1 MKASFLLH
9 SKFFYLPMIL
19 ITIIILG
26 KPLVS
31 EGYNQATQDK
41 VKKIIMM
48 LNIAAKEFEE
58 GVVDGKV
65 VIAPEY
71 EESQIF
77 LQQASE
83 RFSRISSEIK
93 ESKDSKALKEQFSA
107 LMNFIKNKVDSQK
120 IWDEVNQINSKLMS
134 TFGIEINKV
143 PVTPVSLTNGKK
155 IFENNCSVCHG
166 MAGHGDG
173 PMAKQFDPAPAVLS
187 NPKLTGDETSTAYDN
202 FEVINVGIANTG
214 MMAWAGVLTES
225 QIWDVTYYL
234 RTFSNANVQLP
245 PVNLELAAIESAA
258 DDGNEIAD
266 QVVNEI
272 RGLLANSLKEF
283 KDGKTEDAAE
293 SAFDA
298 YLAYEK
304 IESSLITRDKDLGV
318 KLESEFSRYRGEI
331 KRTAPFEHVEKL
343 NSEILLDLAR
353 GLELLKS
360 EVGFSGLFI
369 QSLSIIVREGFEA
382 ILIIAA
388 LIAFLNKS
396 RNQARVKSI
405 HIGVVVGILASFLT
419 AYVIHEV
426 LHLSMASQEA
436 LEGWIM
442 LVAVAILFWVSYW
455 LVSKIENK
463 KWQEYINK
471 KMRGALSKGNAFTLS
486 AVAFIS
492 VYREGFET
500 VLFYKALFLY
510 AGESTDGIIPGF
522 LAGCVVLAGVFYLI
536 NYLGMRIPIKWFFGF
551 TSVLLYYM
559 AFTFMGKGIHELQM
573 GEQFSMNAA
582 EYLPS
587 ISWLGMY
594 PTWETFIGQAILFA
608 AFVFALL
615 YTFIIKAELGAT
627 QLKEE
632 TSQLQNNI
640 TQVHDLVEHISHHA
654 KRCEIFLKDT
664 PDQDLQELSH
674 HLKEIDIKIHELFG
688 HVKYVEN
695 QLQDEYEKLAKQG
708 FQAKQN

>member
-225 QIWDVTYYL
+225 QILDVTYYL
-234 RTFSNANVQLP
+234 RNFSNANVQLP
-245 PVNLELAAIESAA
+245 PVNLE
-258 DDGNEIAD
+258 
-266 QVVNEI
+266 
-272 RGLLANSLKEF
+272 
-283 KDGKTEDAAE
+283 
-293 SAFDA
+293 
-298 YLAYEK
+298 
-304 IESSLITRDKDLGV
+304 
-318 KLESEFSRYRGEI
+318 
-331 KRTAPFEHVEKL
+331 
-343 NSEILLDLAR
+343 
-353 GLELLKS
+353 
-360 EVGFSGLFI
+360 
-369 QSLSIIVREGFEA
+369 
-382 ILIIAA
+382 
-388 LIAFLNKS
+388 
-396 RNQARVKSI
+396 
-405 HIGVVVGILASFLT
+405 
-419 AYVIHEV
+419 
-426 LHLSMASQEA
+426 
-436 LEGWIM
+436 
-442 LVAVAILFWVSYW
+442 
-455 LVSKIENK
+455 
-463 KWQEYINK
+463 
-471 KMRGALSKGNAFTLS
+471 
-486 AVAFIS
+486 
-492 VYREGFET
+492 
-500 VLFYKALFLY
+500 
-510 AGESTDGIIPGF
+510 
-522 LAGCVVLAGVFYLI
+522 
-536 NYLGMRIPIKWFFGF
+536 
-551 TSVLLYYM
+551 
-559 AFTFMGKGIHELQM
+559 
-573 GEQFSMNAA
+573 
-582 EYLPS
+582 
-587 ISWLGMY
+587 
-594 PTWETFIGQAILFA
+594 
-608 AFVFALL
+608 
-615 YTFIIKAELGAT
+615 
-627 QLKEE
+627 
-632 TSQLQNNI
+632 
-640 TQVHDLVEHISHHA
+640 
-654 KRCEIFLKDT
+654 
-664 PDQDLQELSH
+664 
-674 HLKEIDIKIHELFG
+674 
-688 HVKYVEN
+688 
-695 QLQDEYEKLAKQG
+695 
-708 FQAKQN
+708 